1 MRAASGRCPAGRESC
16 HRCHPE
22 RAQRAKE
29 PKRRSGSFAS
39 LRTTLSVLALCII
52 PATAVAQ
59 QAPAPDFEALG
70 FEAAERLGEYLRIR
84 TVNPPGNETAGA
96 RWLRQVLAK
105 DGIEAEIFESSP
117 GRGNLYARLPGNG
130 SKRPIVLLSH
140 IDVVP
145 ATDSAWRVSPWS
157 GETRSGAVWGRGAL
171 DMKGMGVVELL
182 TMIALKR
189 RGVPLSRDVIL
200 VANADEETGS
210 SGAEWFARE
219 KRGLLRNAEF
229 LVNEGGHNRL
239 GPTGQTEYYGV
250 GVTEKVPYWI
260 RITARGAAGH
270 GSIPR
275 PDNAALRISRAVGR
289 IAAYQTPI
297 KLTPPAERYFK
308 DLATREVDPG
318 RRRWLAD
325 PAAALRNPAGRLYL
339 TSNLYYNAILRN
351 TISITVLRGSD
362 KTNVIPPEASAELDV
377 RLLPGERPAVFV
389 RELRRVIG
397 DSLVEITPLR
407 PERQATTSPLDG
419 PMIEAIREAVE
430 AMEPGALLTT
440 PTLAGYTDSYYY
452 RAIGIGAYGVSPFRL
467 SEEDARTVHGNDER
481 VTVENLRFGVE
492 FLYRIVERV
501 AR

>member
-1 MRAASGRCPAGRESC
+1 MRAAPG
-16 HRCHPE
+16 
-22 RAQRAKE
+22 
-29 PKRRSGSFAS
+29 S
-39 LRTTLSVLALCII
+39 LRMTACFAALCLGS
-52 PATAVAQ
+52 ATAAAQ
-59 QAPAPDFEALG
+59 QAPTPDFESLG

-96 RWLRQVLAK
+96 EWLRRVLAK
-105 DGIEAEIFESSP
+105 EGIQSGIFESSP
-117 GRGNLYARLPGNG
+117 GRGNLYARLPGTG

-145 ATDSAWRVSPWS
+145 ATDSAWQVGPWS

-171 DMKGMGVVELL
+171 DMKGMAIVQLM
-182 TMIALKR
+182 TMVALKR
-189 RGVPLSRDVIL
+189 RGVPLSRDVML

-210 SGAEWFARE
+210 TGAEWFTRE
-219 KRGLLRNAEF
+219 KRGLLRDAEF
-229 LVNEGGHNRL
+229 LLNEGGHNRL

-250 GVTEKVPYWI
+250 AVTEKVPYWV
-260 RITARGAAGH
+260 RLTARGSPGH
-270 GSIPR
+270 GSVPR
-275 PDNAALRISRAVGR
+275 PDNAAARISRAVGR
-289 IAAYQTPI
+289 IAAYQTPL

-308 DLATREVDPG
+308 DVAVQEHDPL

-325 PAAALRNPAGRLYL
+325 PAAALQSRAGRLFL

-351 TISITVLRGSD
+351 TISITALRGSD

-377 RLLPGERPAVFV
+377 RLLPGERPADFV
-389 RELRRVIG
+389 RALGRVIA

-430 AMEPGALLTT
+430 AMEPGALITT
-440 PTLAGYTDSYYY
+440 PMLAGYTDSYYY
-452 RAIGIGAYGVSPFRL
+452 RAIGIGAYGISPFRL

-492 FLYRIVERV
+492 LMYRMVETV